1 MVTVPSWLLPVLTA
15 LLGYALGRLSAKL
28 RP

>member
-1 MVTVPSWLLPVLTA
+1 MLPLPGWVLPCLTA
-15 LLGYALGRLSAKL
+15 LLGYALGRLSAKV

>member
-1 MVTVPSWLLPVLTA
+1 MLPLPGWLLPILTA
-15 LLGYALGRLSAKL
+15 LLGYALGRLSTKL

>member
-1 MVTVPSWLLPVLTA
+1 MLTLPGWVLPVLTA
-15 LLGYALGRLSAKL
+15 LLGYALGRLSAKA